1 MDGVNGKRP
10 WFRDENLTPMSVQNK
25 PIQGWSIM
33 LCRDHLAYFRKLLAT
48 MVENGEVTP
57 DQEGDLLLFSYT
69 LHRN

>member
-10 WFRDENLTPMSVQNK
+10 WFRDENLPPMSVH
-25 PIQGWSIM
+25 
-33 LCRDHLAYFRKLLAT
+33 HLAYFRKLLAT
-48 MVENGEVTP
+48 MVENGEVTN